1 MLSRHNHTV
10 TTIMTARFDIHNGA
24 PRILWRLL
32 FLAVAFAVVCRAKA
46 QNNQFKINDELYVM
60 YSELNKIRY
69 RKEALP
75 QARRMYERAA
85 QLGDRKAQCLA
96 LIIPPQYY
104 YYKKVEDDMFEQSLK
119 RLQDVARQY
128 GYWQYFYYGATLKVQ
143 YLINVKRDEAE
154 AFRYTN
160 GMIDYATR
168 NKHPYGIFNGFNN
181 MGMIHLSRSEFGLA
195 AHNYRQALEVGL
207 EHLPDQDMATQYRK
221 IADCYEQLYRY
232 GDMLKYAMD
241 GLSIVKNKAV
251 ELRLLMHVCV
261 AEYMMGRYDKFKE
274 YYERYND
281 MVHGINPNTK
291 NFYEVRLLLLNALC
305 EYDWKAVETYY
316 DKIDADGGF
325 VRDKMIL
332 GIEYCRREGN
342 YMQMAN
348 NQKLFYQGRIR
359 LQDSVRRENYSA
371 INARLTNLR
380 IDMENQRLA
389 VEHQLLVNER
399 NKADIA
405 NANLQLANTRLS
417 LENSSLELSR
427 TKSRSQLMH
436 LSYERKRMEAQRLKS
451 RVTAARARNAV
462 EKTFMASCSVVLI
475 VVLCAVAAY
484 MFKRNRVARHLHK
497 TNIQLERRAV
507 QLAEALERAQVAD
520 RAKSQFITNMDEDI
534 RRPLNDIVAA
544 ARSIAAQ
551 GKTATPQK
559 LAELNRRLHDS
570 TDKVLDIVA
579 EVLHKAEG

>member
-1 MLSRHNHTV
+1 M
-10 TTIMTARFDIHNGA
+10 TTDRLYIHIGA

-32 FLAVAFAVVCRAKA
+32 FIAVAFAVVCQAKA
-46 QNNQFKINDELYVM
+46 QNNQFKINDELYAM

-69 RKEALP
+69 KKEALP

-85 QLGDRKAQCLA
+85 QLGDHKAQCLA
-96 LIIPPQYY
+96 LTIPSQYY
-104 YYKKVEDDMFEQSLK
+104 YYKKVEDDNFGKSLK

-143 YLINVKRDEAE
+143 YLVNVKKNMGE

-160 GMIDYATR
+160 DMIDYATR

-181 MGMIHLSRSEFGLA
+181 MGLIHLSRSEFGLA

-221 IADCYEQLYRY
+221 IAECYEQLYRY
-232 GDMLKYAMD
+232 GDMLESAKK
-241 GLSIVKNKAV
+241 GLSIVKDKGV
-251 ELRLLMHVCV
+251 EQRLLMHVCV

-274 YYERYND
+274 YYGRYNA
-281 MVHGINPNTK
+281 MVHGINPKTK

-305 EYDWKAVETYY
+305 EYDWKTVETYY
-316 DKIDADGGF
+316 DKIVADGGF
-325 VRDKMIL
+325 VCDKMIL

-342 YMQMAN
+342 YRQMAN

-380 IDMENQRLA
+380 IGMEHQRLA
-389 VEHQLLVNER
+389 AEHQLLANAR
-399 NKADIA
+399 QKAEIA

-427 TKSRSQLMH
+427 AKSGAQLMR
-436 LSYERKRMEAQRLKS
+436 LSYDRKRMEAQSLKS
-451 RVTAARARNAV
+451 KVEETRARNAV
-462 EKTFMASCSVVLI
+462 EKTLMASGSAFLI

-484 MFKRNRVARHLHK
+484 TYRRNRVMRSLHK
-497 TNIQLERRAV
+497 ANIQLERRGKA
-507 QLAEALERAQVAD
+507 LAEALERAQVAD
-520 RAKSQFITNMDEDI
+520 RAKSQFIMNMDEDI
-534 RRPLNDIVAA
+534 RRPLGEVVRT
-544 ARSIAAQ
+544 ARCIAAQ
-551 GKTATPQK
+551 DKMVTPQQ
-559 LAELNRRLHDS
+559 LAELNRQLHDNTELMLS
-570 TDKVLDIVA
+570 IVA
-579 EVLHKAEG
+579 GVLQKAEG